1 MIALMEWLGREGGLL
16 LAWWALVTLAGLAAW
31 PLCVRWLGGLADKGY
46 TLARALGLL
55 LVAFTFWLLASLG
68 LLKNNA
74 GSMILAWGLV
84 AALAWFVL
92 RRDLNLG
99 QFWRQHKALIL
110 FSEALFL
117 LLFVGWAIVRAHH
130 PDTSTTEKPMEMAFI
145 SGIMR
150 SEIFPP
156 NDPWLAGYSI
166 SYYYFGY
173 VMVAMLSTLSGVSSG
188 MGFSLTVALWFALAG
203 LSAFGVVYNLVMAR
217 GAWVRQGA
225 ALGAGLLA
233 AGLLVF
239 ISNGQFPLVE
249 LPYQARS
256 GDQSYYDFW
265 RVQGRESAPTGQ
277 AGWRDPQTWDYWW
290 WFRASRVLSD
300 EWIDGQ
306 PMPNWWAQPI
316 SEFPSFSFL
325 LADNHPH
332 VLALPFAVL
341 ALGMALNIVLL
352 GRAPRR
358 EEVLLYGLMV
368 GGLIFLNTWDG
379 PIYLAVLAGAEAL
392 RRLRLRGRLNV
403 RDWWGVLSFGLSL
416 LGVALLAYLPFF
428 VGFRSQ
434 AAGLMPNPVTP
445 TYFPQFVLMF
455 APFILLGGAF
465 LLAEAWRGAQTGRM
479 NWRAGWATVG
489 GLLLALILLMV
500 VLLALAEVVP
510 ILRNYVYETI
520 LREGG
525 WAANLGLILQRRL
538 EYAPTAL
545 VLLAAVLVVVARLF
559 PRRLPDDEGDAD
571 RAQLYPAAS
580 GFALLLLGVGA
591 SLILIPE
598 FIYLRDNFATRIN
611 TVFKFYYQAWIVLA
625 LASAY
630 GAYSLLADAEG
641 RPALPVRIAYGG
653 LLALVLGLGSLY
665 PIFGIHNRTQVEVF
679 QVRGYAQRLAPLN
692 LPEGQRL
699 LAQDG
704 QWAEE
709 GAALVVNADGEAT
722 LVADRD
728 GQIVIRDGALWLRAP
743 LSLDGARHMPLTA
756 DDYAAVRC
764 LDGLVRGPQVVVVEA
779 VRDAYVPHY
788 GRVASITGLPILMG
802 WENHQRQW
810 RGAIYGELAGTRT
823 QDINRLYS
831 DPRWEAVQE
840 IINRYGIDYV
850 FYGQTERNQYGSSGE
865 EKFRD
870 HARLVCAFG
879 ESRVYEVSS
888 AARAQ

>member
-1 MIALMEWLGREGGLL
+1 MIALTEWLGREGGLL
-16 LAWWALVTLAGLAAW
+16 LAWWALVSLAGLAVW

-46 TLARALGLL
+46 TLARSLGLL
-55 LVAFTFWLLASLG
+55 LVAFVFWLLASLG
-68 LLKNNA
+68 LLENTA

-84 AALAWFVL
+84 ASLAWFVL

-99 QFWRQHKALIL
+99 QFWRQNKGMIL

-150 SEIFPP
+150 SEAFPP

-173 VMVAMLSTLSGVSSG
+173 VMVAMLSTLSGASSG
-188 MGFSLTVALWFALAG
+188 LGFSLAVALWFALSG
-203 LSAFGVVYNLVMAR
+203 LNAFGVVYNLVRAR
-217 GAWVRQGA
+217 GTWVRQSA
-225 ALGAGLLA
+225 AFGAGLLA
-233 AGLLVF
+233 AGLLIF
-239 ISNGQFPLVE
+239 ISNWQFPLVE
-249 LPYQARS
+249 LPYQAHS
-256 GDQSYYDFW
+256 GDQNYYNFW
-265 RVQGRESAPTGQ
+265 QVQGRENAPVGQ
-277 AGWRDPQTWDYWW
+277 AGWRDPQSWDYWW

-300 EWIDGQ
+300 RWLSGQ

-341 ALGMALNIVLL
+341 ALGMALNIVML
-352 GRAPRR
+352 GRAPGR
-358 EEVLLYGLMV
+358 EEILLYGLMV
-368 GGLIFLNTWDG
+368 GGLVFLNTWDG

-392 RRLRLRGRLNV
+392 RRLHTRGRLDAL
-403 RDWWGVLSFGLSL
+403 DWWGVASFSLSL
-416 LGVALLAYLPFF
+416 LGIGLLAYLPFF
-428 VGFRSQ
+428 IGFRSQ
-434 AAGLMPNPVTP
+434 AAGIMPNPVTP
-445 TYFPQFVLMF
+445 TYFPQFLLMF
-455 APFILLGGAF
+455 APFILLSGAF
-465 LLAEAWRGAQTGRM
+465 LLTEWWRGARTGRM

-489 GLLLALILLMV
+489 GLLLILILLMV

-510 ILRNYVYETI
+510 ILRNYVYDTI
-520 LREGG
+520 MREGG
-525 WAANLGLILQRRL
+525 WGANLDLILQRRL
-538 EYAPTAL
+538 EYAPTTL
-545 VLLAAVLVVVARLF
+545 VLLATMLVVVARLF
-559 PRRLPDDEGDAD
+559 PRRLPDDEDDSA
-571 RAQLYPAAS
+571 RAQLYPVAS

-591 SLILIPE
+591 GLVLIPE
-598 FIYLRDNFATRIN
+598 FIYLRDNFGTRIN

-630 GAYSLLADAEG
+630 GAHSLLTDPEEQ
-641 RPALPVRIAYGG
+641 PASVLRVTYVGV
-653 LLALVLGLGSLY
+653 LALVLSLGSLY

-679 QVRGYAQRLAPLN
+679 QVRGYAQRIASLN
-692 LPEGQRL
+692 LLEGQRL

-709 GAALVVNADGEAT
+709 GAPLIVNADGRPA
-722 LVADRD
+722 LLAPQAGQVAL
-728 GQIVIRDGALWLRAP
+728 RDGALWLRAP

-764 LDGLVRGPQVVVVEA
+764 LDSLVRGSQVVVAEA
-779 VRDAYVPHY
+779 VRDAYASHY

-810 RGAIYGELAGTRT
+810 RGSVYGELAGTRA
-823 QDINRLYS
+823 QDVNRLYS
-831 DPRWEAVQE
+831 DLRWDAVQD
-840 IINRYGIDYV
+840 IINRYRIDYV

-865 EKFRD
+865 EKFREN
-870 HARLVCAFG
+870 ARVVCAFG
-879 ESRVYEVSS
+879 ESRVYEVSN
-888 AARAQ
+888 AVRAQ